1 VLGGVVQPPR
11 NRACHGRAL
20 IERGV
25 TPMDRRKL
33 IFFVGA
39 NPATDAG
46 SVTAAYRFASAAAG
60 AHLDAEVRLAGDAV
74 LAADPAYIATVEDAD
89 SLRDRIDQAPA
100 QGVAVS
106 VCPYSTEQR
115 GINDELLADI
125 LVEVAEGRSVLV
137 HVG

>member
-1 VLGGVVQPPR
+1 V
-11 NRACHGRAL
+11 
-20 IERGV
+20 
-25 TPMDRRKL
+25 DRRKL

-74 LAADPAYIATVEDAD
+74 LAADPAYIATVEGAD

-106 VCPYSTEQR
+106 VCPWSTEQR
-115 GINDELLADI
+115 GINDEQLAAIGARPRLLADI